1 MTRES
6 INILLVED
14 DEAHAEAVRRA
25 FQAARFPV
33 DLHCAFSLQ
42 QAAAFL
48 KESVPDLV
56 IADWLLPDGKGT
68 DILPA
73 DKEQL
78 AFPAVLMTS
87 YGNEQLAVSAM
98 KAGAVDYVVKSPST
112 FAQMPYIAERALR
125 QWDLLIEH
133 RRAQEALRESERRF
147 RLIFEETQDC
157 IFLKDLSFRYVDVNP
172 AFEQLVGLPASKIIG
187 LRYEDVF
194 GREGADH
201 ISEVESRVLQ
211 GETIEE
217 ENTRMVNGSLMTFL
231 DTRTPLKDESEK
243 IVSILGISRDIT
255 DREKVEAPRRFPDG
269 YLSKAMKFTLEQAEL
284 AAQRDAIV
292 LLMGESG
299 SGKDYLAKYIHDHSS
314 RSSGPY
320 FAINCAA
327 IPAELAESELF
338 GYTRGA
344 FTGAATRKRGLLE
357 LAEGG
362 TLLLNE
368 IGELPPALQAK
379 LLTFLDTKKF
389 TRVGGESE
397 TTVNARLI
405 AATHRDLKEEV
416 AAGRFREDLYHRLN
430 VMAIS
435 VPPLRDRLEDIPV
448 LVRDLLGKLCQELQ
462 IADLPFP
469 DPATIR
475 TLKQYDWPGNVRE
488 LRNVLERGLMISG
501 GKYLDLSNPG
511 IKPASQSAPTN
522 QPMTISFTEETT
534 LPDATDQIT
543 RAFCIAA
550 LERTGG
556 NKKTA
561 AGVLG
566 ISRDTLYRY
575 LDKFRIGGADR

>member
-1 MTRES
+1 MTRET

-14 DEAHAEAVRRA
+14 DEAHAEAVKRA
-25 FQAARFPV
+25 FQATAFRV
-33 DLHCAFSLQ
+33 DLHCVFSLQ
-42 QAAAFL
+42 QASAYVKQL
-48 KESVPDLV
+48 TPDLV

-78 AFPAVLMTS
+78 VFPAVLMTS

-157 IFLKDLSFRYVDVNP
+157 IFLKDLSFRYADVNP

-187 LRYEDVF
+187 LRHEDLF
-194 GREGADH
+194 GREAVDH
-201 ISEVESRVLQ
+201 IREVELRVLR
-211 GETIEE
+211 GETVEE
-217 ENTRMVNGSLMTFL
+217 ENTRKVNGSLMTFL
-231 DTRTPLKDESEK
+231 DTRIPLKDESET

-255 DREKVEAPRRFPDG
+255 DRKKVEGPRRFPDR
-269 YLSKAMKFTLEQAEL
+269 YPSKAMQFTLEQAEL

-338 GYTRGA
+338 GHARGA
-344 FTGAATRKRGLLE
+344 FTGAAARKRGLLE

-368 IGELPPALQAK
+368 IGELPLSLQAK
-379 LLTFLDTKKF
+379 LLTFLDTKRF

-416 AAGRFREDLYHRLN
+416 ATGRFRKDLYYRLN

-435 VPPLRDRLEDIPV
+435 MPPLRDRLEDIPV

-511 IKPASQSAPTN
+511 VKPASQSAPTG
-522 QPMTISFTEETT
+522 QATTISFAEEIT
-534 LPDATDQIT
+534 LPEATDQIAK
-543 RAFCIAA
+543 AFCIAA

-561 AGVLG
+561 ASVLG

-575 LDKFRIGGADR
+575 LEKFRIGGADR